1 MAGGHELIESFLDSL
16 SAERN
21 AAENTR
27 LAYRRDLEDASVHLA
42 HHHGGCA
49 LRDADED
56 ELRCYLRSL
65 AVHSARTQARRLSAL
80 RQFFRFL
87 LSEGLRGEDPTRAL
101 DSPKLARSL
110 PKGLSEEEAS
120 RLLDLASS
128 RDDDGGVRLAAMIEL
143 LYSSGLRVS
152 EMVGLP
158 VSSVLFE
165 RGFIQVKG
173 KGGKERLVPVGGPA
187 LAALSVWIERRN
199 ARELAAA
206 RKRGG
211 KSSPFLFPS
220 RSGKGHLT
228 RQRFFQL
235 IKEAGLEADI
245 PPERLSPHVLR
256 HSFATHLLEHG
267 ADLRSVQ
274 AMLGHADLA
283 TTQIYTHVTAR
294 RLRETLERHH
304 PLAAAGKK

>member
-1 MAGGHELIESFLDSL
+1 MPQSSDLIESFLDSL

-27 LAYRRDLEDASVHLA
+27 LAYRRDLEDASGHLA
-42 HHHGGCA
+42 RHHAGRA

-65 AVHSARTQARRLSAL
+65 AVHSARTQARRLSAM

-87 LSEGLRGEDPTRAL
+87 VSEGLRAEDPTRAL

-110 PKGLSEEEAS
+110 PKGLSEEETG
-120 RLLDLASS
+120 RLLDLVSA
-128 RDDDGGVRLAAMIEL
+128 RKDDEGVRLAAMIEI

-158 VSSVLFE
+158 VAAVLFE
-165 RGFIQVKG
+165 RGFLQVKG
-173 KGGKERLVPVGGPA
+173 KGGRERLVPVGKPA
-187 LAALSVWIERRN
+187 LTAIRAWIVRRN
-199 ARELAAA
+199 EREHSF
-206 RKRGG
+206 KRGRSG
-211 KSSPFLFPS
+211 KPSPFLFPS
-220 RSGKGHLT
+220 RGIKGHLT

-235 IKEAGLEADI
+235 IKEAGLKAGI
-245 PPERLSPHVLR
+245 APERMSPHVLR

-283 TTQIYTHVTAR
+283 TTEVYTHVTTR

-304 PLAAAGKK
+304 PLATGKR